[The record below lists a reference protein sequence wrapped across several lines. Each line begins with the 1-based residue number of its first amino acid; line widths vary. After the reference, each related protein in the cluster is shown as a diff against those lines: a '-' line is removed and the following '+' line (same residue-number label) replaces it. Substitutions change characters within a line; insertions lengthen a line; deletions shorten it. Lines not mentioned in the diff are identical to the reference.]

1 MLCRYT
7 GIGTLFTIANSTT
20 SQFLLQFWDKV
31 APTKLLVHSC
41 YMQHGVTADLSKIS
55 TMHNWRTPKAVKSL
69 RRFLGLKGYCQNF
82 VKIYGLI
89 ARPLISMLKT
99 DSFKWTDESKETL
112 IRMKQA
118 MANPPVLSLPDFNKQ
133 FIIECDA
140 SRSGIDAVL
149 TMV

>member
-1 MLCRYT
+1 M
-7 GIGTLFTIANSTT
+7 
-20 SQFLLQFWDKV
+20 
-31 APTKLLVHSC
+31 
-41 YMQHGVTADLSKIS
+41 
-55 TMHNWRTPKAVKSL
+55 
-69 RRFLGLKGYCQNF
+69 
-82 VKIYGLI
+82 KIYGLI